1 MLLPSKVLPLSSSTH
16 VLLQLLGVG
25 FVSPW
30 DKTFGCA
37 KLSAELL
44 SLTGLT

>member
-25 FVSPW
+25 LFLHG
-30 DKTFGCA
+30 T
-37 KLSAELL
+37 KLLDVQNFLPS
-44 SLTGLT
+44 SSH